1 MSSPTASMSASRWLR
16 GVGAAAALVGLVV
29 VVPWALVAWG
39 HWPITGLPSLDQ
51 IRDLPGAV
59 ASDSAI
65 IGAFTVALWVAWV
78 AFVACLVAEIV
89 AEVRGREA
97 SRLSAVGPIQRLARH
112 LVATVA
118 MTVGWLGPLAGASLP
133 SAPARPAAASTP
145 APTPAPSAKPAP
157 SLPKTAPALAA
168 APATRAA
175 AGESTVV
182 VVRAGDNP
190 WALAQEHLGDGARWT
205 EIWDLNQGTPQ
216 PDGESWQS
224 PETIMPGWHLTLPA
238 GGAAV
243 ATAASP
249 GAGQIMVQPDDNPWS
264 LAEDHLGDGKR
275 WRELFDANRGRIQPD
290 GDAWLSESLIQP
302 GWILD
307 LPNADPGTTP
317 IPVPPAPAP
326 EAAPAPPATST
337 PSPPAADTPA
347 PEAAP
352 ATTTPAP
359 PATEAPTSE
368 SAAPPAGD
376 APAPEAPEEPS
387 ADETTPPP
395 GEDATSEPPPAA
407 TEPAPEPR
415 SVEPAPDARSA
426 DAEPAPESPPA
437 GATLAPPA
445 DSRSAGSADAGL
457 VPPADTRS
465 ADSRSA
471 ESGDGSSAADAGL
484 VPPADTRSADSRSAG
499 SADAGL
505 VPPAD
510 TRSADSRLAGSAD
523 AGLVPPAD
531 TRSPDSRSAPSE
543 SPTSPP
549 AEAPP
554 SPSPP
559 TAGAEPSQDP
569 VPSPRRGSTDSE
581 PSPAAPAGEGNEEV
595 DLDIAPLLVVG
606 IPAILA
612 AGIVWRLDRLRRLRS
627 RRRPRGGPAPV
638 PPAALQATE
647 RQWRAIADHE
657 SADWV
662 DTAVRYL
669 TWAVRSTGAPVSVV
683 GVRTGPHGLELLLSE
698 PARQGAPRF
707 AADESGWQW
716 RLKCP
721 DLSEIRGIAAD
732 EPPYTPGLVTLGTAD
747 DGSTILV
754 DVEQF
759 GLTSVE
765 GDEAVVRA
773 WLSGVALD
781 VATAPWAGEVDLRLV
796 GGLVE
801 LAALEQVALLGLDA
815 VPGTVAGVV
824 ADTTRSLGLRP
835 STQAARGAAGREP
848 WPPLTVVIST
858 LGADQPLVDA
868 SVPARG
874 AAVVAAG
881 PVPRA
886 TVRLVAGA
894 DGYAT
899 LYPYGLSVRLS
910 GVDARTAGDT
920 ARLLTGAAEGVE
932 AAAAEAPAPAPT
944 PELPVWPAMP
954 TAPAAAGTDEPDAEG
969 GDGDDVPV
977 PGWAAPVAEE
987 TVDVQSRYAALI
999 RSILEPGEVEV
1010 VVLGSPQVTGW
1021 EHEPRQRSVEIVC
1034 YLAVHDGAITGDRL
1048 RDAVFPPGFKATSL
1062 RQAVSRTRTALG
1074 RSAAGYQHILPA
1086 FAAGSYELGPAVRSD
1101 YRRFQALVAAA
1112 RRAPADCEIKLLRTA
1127 LGLVRSQPFSD
1138 TPPGG
1143 YGWAS
1148 AEGISYALE
1157 RIVTDASHRLG
1168 ELALAA
1174 DDPRL
1179 AEWAARQGQRAVPG
1193 HEGLYRDLAM
1203 AKLHQGDVDGFM
1215 AVRREAEA
1223 AATTFDALDALQPET
1238 QEFFT
1243 TALAEYRDK
1252 GKGLRQ
1258 AANDH

>member
-1 MSSPTASMSASRWLR
+1 MSAGRWLR
-16 GVGAAAALVGLVV
+16 GAGAAAALVGLVV
-29 VVPWALVAWG
+29 AVPWALVAWG

-51 IRDLPGAV
+51 LRDLPAAV

-78 AFVACLVAEIV
+78 VFVACLVAEIM
-89 AEVRGREA
+89 AEVSGREA
-97 SRLSAVGPIQRLARH
+97 SRVAAVGPIQRLARH

-133 SAPARPAAASTP
+133 PLPARPAAASTP
-145 APTPAPSAKPAP
+145 APSPAPKATP
-157 SLPKTAPALAA
+157 SLPQSAPVAVA
-168 APATRAA
+168 APAASAA
-175 AGESTVV
+175 AAETTVV
-182 VVRAGDNP
+182 VVRPGDNP
-190 WALAQEHLGDGARWT
+190 WALAQEHLADGARWT
-205 EIWDLNQGTPQ
+205 EIWDLNRGAPQ
-216 PDGESWQS
+216 PDGRSWES

-238 GGAAV
+238 GGDAV
-243 ATAASP
+243 AVAASP
-249 GAGQIMVQPDDNPWS
+249 GGGQVMVQPDDNPWS
-264 LAEDHLGDGKR
+264 LAETHLGDGKR

-307 LPNADPGTTP
+307 LPDGSAAATP
-317 IPVPPAPAP
+317 APPAS
-326 EAAPAPPATST
+326 ETAPAPPTTAL
-337 PSPPAADTPA
+337 PPAPGA
-347 PEAAP
+347 PEADAP
-352 ATTTPAP
+352 GAEAP

-368 SAAPPAGD
+368 SAVPPVVEVPEPPPAD
-376 APAPEAPEEPS
+376 AAPAPEQPS
-387 ADETTPPP
+387 T
-395 GEDATSEPPPAA
+395 DATALPEAPPA
-407 TEPAPEPR
+407 TEPTPESR
-415 SVEPAPDARSA
+415 SVEPAPDG

-437 GATLAPPA
+437 DATPA
-445 DSRSAGSADAGL
+445 
-457 VPPADTRS
+457 
-465 ADSRSA
+465 
-471 ESGDGSSAADAGL
+471 
-484 VPPADTRSADSRSAG
+484 
-499 SADAGL
+499 
-505 VPPAD
+505 
-510 TRSADSRLAGSAD
+510 
-523 AGLVPPAD
+523 PPAD
-531 TRSPDSRSAPSE
+531 TRSPDSRSAAAEPSVDATPAPPADTRSPDSRSAAAE
-543 SPTSPP
+543 PSVDATPAPPADTRSPDSRSADATPGPTLAPVPDATTAAPDSPSVDAEAPPAPAAGSPTSAP
-549 AEAPP
+549 AEAPSP
-554 SPSPP
+554 PSPP
-559 TAGAEPSQDP
+559 TTGAEPTQDP

-581 PSPAAPAGEGNEEV
+581 PSPAAPAGEGHEEV
-595 DLDIAPLLVVG
+595 DLDIAPLLVAG
-606 IPAILA
+606 IPAVLA
-612 AGIVWRLDRLRRLRS
+612 AGIVWRLDRLRRRRA
-627 RRRPRGGPAPV
+627 RRRPRGGAAPV

-721 DLSEIRGIAAD
+721 DLSDIRGIAAE

-801 LAALEQVALLGLDA
+801 LAALEQVALLDLGD
-815 VPGTVAGVV
+815 VPGTVEGVV

-858 LGADQPLVDA
+858 PGADQPVVDA
-868 SVPARG
+868 TVPARG

-920 ARLLTGAAEGVE
+920 ARLLTGAAAGAE
-932 AAAAEAPAPAPT
+932 APAEAPAPAST
-944 PELPVWPAMP
+944 PELSPWPAIP
-954 TAPAAAGTDEPDAEG
+954 SAPAAAGADEPAADG
-969 GDGDDVPV
+969 GDGDDLPV

-987 TVDVQSRYAALI
+987 TADVQSRYAALI

-1074 RSAAGYQHILPA
+1074 RSSAGYQHILPA

-1157 RIVTDASHRLG
+1157 RMITEAAHRLG

-1193 HEGLYRDLAM
+1193 HEGLFRDLAM

-1252 GKGLRQ
+1252 GKGLRR